1 MRKLIV
7 AIAAACVAACT
18 STAPKTM
25 SGTIAPPPPSAKVIV
40 VQPDVQLSILTAGG
54 AAEPR
59 ADWTTAAKGNLA
71 KALEDSLTAKNF
83 SVASYDPNASEG
95 RAAQLI
101 KLHGAVGQSVL
112 MYSYGITVLPTHP
125 KSEFKW
131 TLGPGTQE
139 LAQATNAQYALFT
152 TAGGTFASAG
162 RVAASVAFS
171 LVGVGIPLGSQQMY
185 ASLIDLRSGEVI
197 WFNVAVAGSD
207 ADMRTPEGAKLLIT
221 SLMKKAPI

>member
-7 AIAAACVAACT
+7 AFVVALLAACT
-18 STAPKTM
+18 STSPKTM
-25 SGTIAPPPPSAKVIV
+25 SGTIAPPPPSAKVII
-40 VQPDVQLSILTAGG
+40 VQPDVQLAILTAGG

-59 ADWTTAAKGNLA
+59 ADWTASAQTNLA
-71 KALEDSLTAKNF
+71 KALEDALVAKKF
-83 SVASYDPNASEG
+83 QVGSYDPHMSEG
-95 RAAQLI
+95 RSAQLI

-112 MYSYGITVLPTHP
+112 TYSYGITVLPTHP
-125 KSEFKW
+125 RTEFKW

-152 TAGGTFASAG
+152 TANGTFASGG

-171 LVGVGIPLGSQQMY
+171 LLGVSVPLGSQQMY
-185 ASLIDLRSGEVI
+185 ASLVDLRSGEVI

-207 ADMRTPEGAKLLIT
+207 ADMRKPEGAKLLID